1 MSCAEKSKEMLQ
13 LAVNSQSAEPAGLRR
28 HVPDETL
35 IVIPCSGR
43 KRNDSGSKIRLGTS
57 ILDVLPDA
65 LAAELRARRARN
77 APAAQVDESTLL
89 AAADRYTGHLY
100 RAAGTTLTKFVSS
113 SASIAII
120 SGGYGLVCG
129 TEPIGW
135 YQQSFRPAM
144 WPNDLIGRCLA
155 AYAADVK
162 ARMVV
167 GLFAQT
173 TGYAKAF
180 RKASW
185 PESVNQVFLVS
196 PQTTKGA
203 MVKSPRAQGEA
214 LNHII
219 RREELPS
226 RWVSSDGLRMQL
238 SKLK

>member
-1 MSCAEKSKEMLQ
+1 MLN
-13 LAVNSQSAEPAGLRR
+13 LAVNSQSAEPAGPRR
-28 HVPDETL
+28 HVPGETL

-43 KRNDSGSKIRLGTS
+43 KRNDSGSNIRLGTS

-77 APAAQVDESTLL
+77 APATQLDESTLL

-100 RAAGTTLTKFVSS
+100 RAAGMTLTKLVSS
-113 SASIAII
+113 SAGVVII

-129 TEPIGW
+129 AEPIGW

-144 WPNDLIGRCLA
+144 WPDNLIGRCLA
-155 AYAADVK
+155 AYAAEVE
-162 ARMVV
+162 ARTVV
-167 GLFAQT
+167 GLFSQT

-180 RKASW
+180 RKSSW
-185 PESVNQVFLVS
+185 PESVDQVFLAS

-203 MVKSPRAQGEA
+203 MVKAPRAQGEA

-219 RREELPS
+219 RRKKLASE
-226 RWVSSDGLRMQL
+226 WVSSDGLSMQVTR
-238 SKLK
+238 LK